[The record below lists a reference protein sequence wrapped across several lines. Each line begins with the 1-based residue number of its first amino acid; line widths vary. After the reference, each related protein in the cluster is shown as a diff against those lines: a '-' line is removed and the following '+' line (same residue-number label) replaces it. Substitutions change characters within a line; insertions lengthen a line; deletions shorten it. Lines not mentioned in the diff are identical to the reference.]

1 MQYVSVN
8 GTDIP
13 ALGFGTF
20 QLEPDDARRMVAHAL
35 ATGYRHIDTAQMY
48 NNEQAVGEGI
58 KEAGMDR
65 ESFFL
70 TTKVG
75 MEHFHD
81 GDLQRSARESVEKLG
96 TDYVDLLL
104 LHWPEPKVD
113 LEETLN
119 ALMDVKRQG
128 LTRHIGVSNFTT
140 DWLRRALEICGQ
152 GELLTNQV
160 EYHVFL
166 SQKPVLDA
174 VRNAG
179 MALTAYAPLA
189 RGKVLGNQVLR
200 DIGGKYGKN
209 EAQVA
214 LRWLLDQPDVLA
226 IPKSTR
232 ASRAD
237 DNFNVLDFQ
246 LSNEDMETINA
257 KLLGNDRQID
267 PSFAPEWDN

>member
-152 GELLTNQV
+152 VELLTNQV